1 MVGKLQNL
9 DSIDIVQCLNLAV
22 EMWLWLLS
30 ALTTCTANVFQNL
43 GAHERKVAEEE
54 VIYWTVQ

>member
-22 EMWLWLLS
+22 EMWLWLLR
-30 ALTTCTANVFQNL
+30 ALTTCTANVFHNL

>member
-1 MVGKLQNL
+1 MPEFN
-9 DSIDIVQCLNLAV
+9 LNLAV
-22 EMWLWLLS
+22 EMWLWLLK